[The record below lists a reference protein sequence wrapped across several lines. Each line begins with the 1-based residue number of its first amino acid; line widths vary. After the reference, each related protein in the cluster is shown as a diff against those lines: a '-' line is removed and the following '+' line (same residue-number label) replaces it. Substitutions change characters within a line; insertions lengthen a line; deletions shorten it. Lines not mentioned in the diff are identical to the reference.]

1 MCRQQIVNFALNNE
15 SVLDGVPVD
24 ANNGL
29 LFITG
34 LPRTGSTFLQALL
47 ALDPNARSPRT
58 WEMWYPTPPAEGVD
72 TSKHPNVIS
81 MRKDISSVGTI
92 DVHTF

>member
-1 MCRQQIVNFALNNE
+1 MEHKNTI
-15 SVLDGVPVD
+15 LDGKPID
-24 ANNGL
+24 SDNGL

-58 WEMWYPTPPAEGVD
+58 WEMWYPIPPAEGVD
-72 TSKHPNVIS
+72 CSKHPNVKL
-81 MRKDISSVGTI
+81 MQKDIDSVSLWI
-92 DVHTF
+92 